1 METIFTIDARD
12 NCLLEFTSDYFKL
25 DHNIM
30 HREINNMFKETV
42 DILKNKSINY
52 QELRNCL
59 TPSTE
64 KQEIILVFDS
74 IQIDSSWYGGEIF
87 ERIIPLFDRRSTHS
101 VLSGDYLD
109 HKLEQDRL
117 YSELV
122 SSINLKNPCEYRN
135 SSQFYFVYI
144 NNVSQKMLNDLDT
157 GLTSYKPYVGYID
170 VTFSSFMKHHASLS
184 LVNSF
189 IKHKSIVINEHED
202 DRENSENIN
211 MSGYAFEKNNYKC
224 VSLQSSLFGVF
235 LSYKIERPIF
245 GAFKRDTDF
254 SLNAISK
261 NILNIDEFN
270 VEIDEKKLTY
280 LRENKTGRMKKS
292 GLINFNKSEIEC
304 LIRDKIAS
312 NYIYNLTYL
321 KQYRTMKFNILIEK
335 ELDSDERM
343 RMMVALEYIPAKK
356 TLRLITM
363 V

>member
-30 HREINNMFKETV
+30 HSEINNMFKETV

-122 SSINLKNPCEYRN
+122 SSIHLKNPCEYRH

-211 MSGYAFEKNNYKC
+211 MSGYAFEKNNYTC
-224 VSLQSSLFGVF
+224 VSLQSSLFGLF

-245 GAFKRDTDF
+245 GAFRRDTDF

-292 GLINFNKSEIEC
+292 GLINFNKSEIES

-321 KQYRTMKFNILIEK
+321 KQYGTMKFNILIEK
-335 ELDSDERM
+335 ELDLDERM

-356 TLRLITM
+356 MLRLITM